1 MKVCEMNRSVEG
13 HTEQDSLT
21 GHDVK
26 EKAVGQKSDYDVSDA
41 RNALIG
47 GRMYG
52 YSTTVTYNYAL
63 DLCFAKT
70 QMLAEMSG
78 TIHNT

>member
-13 HTEQDSLT
+13 HAKQDSLT

-26 EKAVGQKSDYDVSDA
+26 EKAAGQKSDCDVSDA

-47 GRMYG
+47 GKNVRIF
-52 YSTTVTYNYAL
+52 NYYY
-63 DLCFAKT
+63 
-70 QMLAEMSG
+70 
-78 TIHNT
+78 I